1 MHMGENLTQVMIV
14 EDDPLAAKVYK
25 QFAEK
30 IDGFEVSAIANS
42 GNEALMYLQTFKPQL
57 ILLDIYLPDVN
68 GIDLLR
74 IIRMNH
80 RGIDVI
86 PITAANDAETVTE
99 AIRGGVFSYL
109 IKPIDVKKFT
119 DEITRYKQTMQQLKV
134 KKTMDQREID
144 SFFSLKENANQKR
157 TNEKQL
163 PKGIDKFTLI
173 RVRDKLR
180 FEKESVSAEELA
192 VLLGITDSTARK
204 YLEYLSSI
212 DELVVDIQY
221 GMVGRPE
228 RKYKCKKKL

>member
-1 MHMGENLTQVMIV
+1 MGENLTQVMIV

-30 IDGFEVSAIANS
+30 IDGFEVLAMANS
-42 GNEALMYLQTFKPQL
+42 GNEALMYLKTFKPQL

-119 DEITRYKQTMQQLKV
+119 DEMTRYKQTMQQLKV

-212 DELVVDIQY
+212 DELEVDIQY

-228 RKYKCKKKL
+228 RKYKCKKKF

>member
-1 MHMGENLTQVMIV
+1 MGENLTQVMIV

-25 QFAEK
+25 QFTEK
-30 IDGFEVSAIANS
+30 IEGFEVSAIANS
-42 GNEALMYLQTFKPQL
+42 GNETLMYLQTFKPQL

-86 PITAANDAETVTE
+86 PITAANDAETVSE

-119 DEITRYKQTMQQLKV
+119 DEMTRYKQTMHQLKV

-157 TNEKQL
+157 TNENQL

-192 VLLGITDSTARK
+192 ILLGITDSTARK

-212 DELVVDIQY
+212 DELEVDIQY

-228 RKYKCKKKL
+228 RKYKFKKKL

>member
-1 MHMGENLTQVMIV
+1 MDMVENLIQVMIV
-14 EDDPLAAKVYK
+14 EDDPIASKVYR
-25 QFAEK
+25 QFTEK
-30 IDGFEVSAIANS
+30 IEGFDVSSVAHSA
-42 GNEALMYLQTFKPQL
+42 NEALAYLQTFKPQL
-57 ILLDIYLPDVN
+57 ILLDIYLPDMN

-74 IIRMNH
+74 DIRMNY

-119 DEITRYKQTMQQLKV
+119 EELTRYKQTIKQLRM
-134 KKTMDQREID
+134 KKKMDQHEID
-144 SFFSLKENANQKR
+144 SFFSLAGHSSPNQTSENR
-157 TNEKQL
+157 L
-163 PKGIDKFTLI
+163 PKGIDKFTLL

-180 FEKESVSAEELA
+180 FEKEIVSAEELA
-192 VLLGITDSTARK
+192 VLLGITDSTSRK

-212 DELVVDIQY
+212 EEVEVEIQY

-228 RKYKCKKKL
+228 RKYKWKK

>member
-1 MHMGENLTQVMIV
+1 MEGNTIQIMIV
-14 EDDPLAAKVYK
+14 EDDPVAAQVYK

-30 IDGFEVSAIANS
+30 IEGFDVSAIANS
-42 GNEALMYLQTFKPQL
+42 GSKALAYLQTFKPQL
-57 ILLDIYLPDVN
+57 LLLDIYLPDMN

-74 IIRMNH
+74 TIRMNY

-119 DEITRYKQTMQQLKV
+119 DELTRYRMTITQLQM
-134 KKTMDQREID
+134 KKTIEQRDID
-144 SFFSLKENANQKR
+144 AFFSTSDQAKPKQR
-157 TNEKQL
+157 GEKQL
-163 PKGIDKFTLI
+163 PKGIDKITLM

-180 FEKESVSAEELA
+180 LETGSVSAEELA
-192 VLLGITDSTARK
+192 DLLGMTDSTARK

-212 DELVVDIQY
+212 DEMEVDIQY

-228 RKYKCKKKL
+228 RKYKWKR

>member
-1 MHMGENLTQVMIV
+1 MGENLIQIMIV
-14 EDDPLAAKVYK
+14 EDDPLAAKVYQ
-25 QFAEK
+25 QFTEK
-30 IDGFEVSAIANS
+30 IEGFDVSAIANS
-42 GNEALMYLQTFKPQL
+42 GNEALMYLQTFKPHL

-74 IIRMNH
+74 KIRMTY

-119 DEITRYKQTMQQLKV
+119 DELTRYKLTMQQLKE
-134 KKTMDQREID
+134 KKTMDQKEVD
-144 SFFSLKENANQKR
+144 SIFSVADHSIQKR
-157 TNEKQL
+157 PNEKQL
-163 PKGIDKFTLI
+163 PKGIDKLTLI
-173 RVRDKLR
+173 RVRDTLR
-180 FEKESVSAEELA
+180 SEKESVSAEELA

-212 DELVVDIQY
+212 DELEVDVQY
-221 GMVGRPE
+221 GLVGRPE
-228 RKYKCKKKL
+228 RKYKRKNK

>member
-1 MHMGENLTQVMIV
+1 MGENLTQVMIV

-86 PITAANDAETVTE
+86 PITAANDADTVTE

-119 DEITRYKQTMQQLKV
+119 DEMTRYKQTMQQLKV

-144 SFFSLKENANQKR
+144 AYFSLKENANQIR

-212 DELVVDIQY
+212 DELEVDIQY

-228 RKYKCKKKL
+228 RKYKFKQKL

>member
-1 MHMGENLTQVMIV
+1 MGENLTQVMIV

-25 QFAEK
+25 QFTEK
-30 IDGFEVSAIANS
+30 IEGFEVSAIANS
-42 GNEALMYLQTFKPQL
+42 GNEAIMYLKTFKPQL

-119 DEITRYKQTMQQLKV
+119 DEMTRYKQTMKQLKV
-134 KKTMDQREID
+134 KKTMDQKEVD
-144 SFFSLKENANQKR
+144 SFFSLAENANQKR

-163 PKGIDKFTLI
+163 PKGIDKFTLT

-180 FEKESVSAEELA
+180 SDKKSVSAEKLA

-212 DELVVDIQY
+212 DELEVDIQY

-228 RKYKCKKKL
+228 RKYKWKSRDW